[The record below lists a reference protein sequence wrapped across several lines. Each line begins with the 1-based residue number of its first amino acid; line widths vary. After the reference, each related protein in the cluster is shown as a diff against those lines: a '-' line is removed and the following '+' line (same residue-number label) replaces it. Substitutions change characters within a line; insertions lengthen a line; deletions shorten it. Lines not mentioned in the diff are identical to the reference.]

1 MLSQEEVRE
10 EVDALL
16 KQCKAEVTEILK
28 KRRFAVER
36 IRDELLEREELVG
49 DQLDALM
56 SEIFDEGVAARTAT
70 SVELPP
76 VLPS

>member
-1 MLSQEEVRE
+1 M
-10 EVDALL
+10 
-16 KQCKAEVTEILK
+16 TEILK

-70 SVELPP
+70 PIDLPP
-76 VLPS
+76 APPA